1 MTSKAKASTETT
13 STQSAP
19 VKTYREAI
27 NEALRQEMRADPTVI
42 IMGEEVSG
50 GAGTPGQDDAYG
62 GVFGVTKGLM
72 PEFGRERVIDTPITE
87 SAIIGAAAGAANT
100 GLRPVAEL
108 MFFDFIGVC
117 FDQIFNQ
124 AAKFRYMFGGKART
138 PMVIRAT
145 VGAGMSAG
153 AQHSNMLHPVVAH
166 IPGLKVVMPSNAY
179 DAKGL
184 MLSAI
189 RDDDPVIFLEHK
201 TLYDTKCEVP
211 DEPYTIPFGEA
222 SFNREGSDITI
233 VALSAMVPR
242 ANAVADKLARE
253 GIAADVIDP
262 RTISPLDEEAILE
275 SVEMSGRL
283 VIVDEANP
291 RCSLAADIAS
301 IAVEKAFSALRAPI
315 RKVTAPHTPVPFSP
329 VLEQLYMPSEERIEQ
344 AVRELLE
351 A

>member
-1 MTSKAKASTETT
+1 MNTKAASDIAQTT
-13 STQSAP
+13 SAP
-19 VKTYREAI
+19 VKTVRDAI
-27 NEALRQEMRADPTVI
+27 NEALRQEMRRDPTVI
-42 IMGEEVSG
+42 VMGEEVSG
-50 GAGTPGQDDAYG
+50 GAGCEGQDDAYG

-138 PMVIRAT
+138 PMVIRAM
-145 VGAGMSAG
+145 VGGGLSAG
-153 AQHSNMLHPVVAH
+153 AQHSNMLHPVVVH

-184 MLSAI
+184 MISAI

-201 TLYDTKCEVP
+201 TLYDAKCPVP
-211 DEPYTIPFGEA
+211 DESYSIPFGEA
-222 SFNREGSDITI
+222 SFNREGSDLTI
-233 VALSAMVPR
+233 VAISAMVPR
-242 ANAVADKLARE
+242 ANAVADKLAKE
-253 GIAADVIDP
+253 GISIDVIDP
-262 RTISPLDEEAILE
+262 RSLSPLDDEAILE
-275 SVEMSGRL
+275 SIEMTGRL
-283 VIVDEANP
+283 VVVDEANP
-291 RCSLAADIAS
+291 RCGMGADIA
-301 IAVEKAFSALRAPI
+301 ALAAERAFGALRAPV
-315 RKVTAPHTPVPFSP
+315 RTVTAPHTPVPFAP
-329 VLEQLYMPSEERIEQ
+329 VLEQLYMPSEERIER